1 MKRVRARAPLRLGIA
16 GGGTDL
22 SPFCDEHGGCV
33 LNYTIGLYAYGFIQ
47 ENSDWTVRFTA
58 NDIDLVDETTPLPRL
73 PTDSANCLILHR
85 GVYNRIVKD
94 FHRGRPLSV
103 SVSSVVEAPPGS
115 GLGSSSA
122 LVVALVKAFA
132 EYLDLPLG
140 DYEIA
145 RLAYE
150 IERVDLGLMGG
161 RQDQYAS
168 AFGGCNFI
176 EFLPEDRVIVNP
188 LRVHEA
194 HRLELDSSLVICHTG
209 RSRVSANII
218 DQQTQGIRSG
228 DPASLTAMH
237 QIKSDAVEM
246 KLCLLRGDIGKM
258 AQVMK
263 RSWEA
268 KKQTASQVSTS
279 EIDIIYETALKNGA
293 QAGKI
298 SGAGGGGFLMLLT
311 EPESR
316 FRLARALREIEVN
329 AVPFHFVEGG
339 AQSWT
344 LSS

>member
-33 LNYTIGLYAYGFIQ
+33 LNYTIGLYAYAFIE
-47 ENSDWTVRFTA
+47 ENSEWTVRFTA
-58 NDIDLVDETTPLPRL
+58 NDIDLVDETIPMPRL
-73 PTDSANCLILHR
+73 QTECANCLILHR

-94 FHRGRPLSV
+94 FHGGRPLAV

-122 LVVALVKAFA
+122 LVVALVKAFS
-132 EYLDLPLG
+132 EYLNLPLG
-140 DYEIA
+140 EYEVG

-150 IERVDLGLMGG
+150 IERIDLGLMGG

-176 EFLPEDRVIVNP
+176 EFLPDDRVIVNP
-188 LRVHEA
+188 LRVREA

-218 DQQTQGIRSG
+218 NQQTTGIRSR
-228 DPASLTAMH
+228 DPASLAAMH
-237 QIKSDAVEM
+237 QIKSDAIEM
-246 KLCLLRGDIGKM
+246 KLWLLRGDVGKM
-258 AQVMK
+258 AEVMK

-268 KKQTASQVSTS
+268 KKRTASEVSTS
-279 EIDIIYETALKNGA
+279 EIDVIYETALKNGA

-316 FRLARALREIEVN
+316 FRLTRALRDIEVK

-339 AQSWT
+339 AESWT
-344 LSS
+344 LPS

>member
-33 LNYTIGLYAYGFIQ
+33 LNYTIGLYAYAFIE
-47 ENSDWTVRFTA
+47 ENSEWTVRFTA
-58 NDIDLVDETTPLPRL
+58 SDIDLVDETTPLPRL
-73 PTDSANCLILHR
+73 QTEGPDCLTLHR

-94 FHRGRPLSV
+94 FHGGRPLAV

-140 DYEIA
+140 EYDVA

-150 IERVDLGLMGG
+150 IERVDIGLMGG

-176 EFLPEDRVIVNP
+176 EFLPDDRVIVNP

-209 RSRVSANII
+209 RSRESANII
-218 DQQTQGIRSG
+218 NQQTQGLRSG
-228 DPASLTAMH
+228 DSVSLAAMH
-237 QIKSDAVEM
+237 RIKADAIEM
-246 KLCLLRGDIGKM
+246 KLCLLKGEVGKM
-258 AQVMK
+258 AEVMK

-268 KKQTASQVSTS
+268 KKQTASKVSTS
-279 EIDIIYETALKNGA
+279 EIDVIYETALKNGA

-316 FRLARALREIEVN
+316 FRLIRALRDIEVN
-329 AVPFHFVEGG
+329 AVPFHFVENG
-339 AQSWT
+339 AESWK
-344 LSS
+344 LPS